1 MAKEK
6 KENSKLKLIPTDLI
20 KWNHILLCL
29 KWDLLKLNYLG
40 SWEKH
45 YKLYLY
51 LILYEKEISS
61 IDIKYMS

>member
-1 MAKEK
+1 MEPYFT
-6 KENSKLKLIPTDLI
+6 LR
-20 KWNHILLCL
+20 
-29 KWDLLKLNYLG
+29 WDLPKLNYLG

-45 YKLYLY
+45 YILYLY